1 MERARCYLTV
11 VLAFLLQR
19 CLLVQVEVLGVYPLV
34 LPALL
39 CLLGM
44 IHGPDRGAEC
54 GLFGGVL
61 CLLAGCSPWVL
72 VLYPL
77 VGGVSGAVFHNLEG
91 FWGKW
96 LGTVPVL
103 TGMEGLLILG
113 HWMAGDRLTAALPV
127 AGPEFLLALA
137 CYPLAALIG
146 KVVSLGRNRRF

>member
-1 MERARCYLTV
+1 MERARCYLAV
-11 VLAFLLQR
+11 VLAFLVQR
-19 CLLVQVEVLGVYPLV
+19 CLLVHLWFFGVFPLV
-34 LPALL
+34 LPVLL

-44 IHGPDRGAEC
+44 LHGPDRGAEC

-77 VGGVSGAVFHNLEG
+77 VGGVSGAVFHNSVG

-96 LGTVPVL
+96 LRTVPVL
-103 TGMEGLLILG
+103 AGMEVLLVLG
-113 HWMAGDRLTAALPV
+113 HWMAGDKLMAALRI

-137 CYPLAALIG
+137 CYPLTALIW
-146 KVVSLGRNRRF
+146 KVVSLRRNRRF